1 MNKAEI
7 LGLADR
13 DRRTLSD
20 PQRLL
25 WRDDVEGICPT
36 PGVCWEYGDT
46 ARCGPCAIKQAEKFG
61 VESNHTIPN
70 LPEVYRLRREA
81 RDQADEI
88 ARLRK
93 RLEVVE
99 DWSEDADGIA
109 CRNDTIRLQDERIAR
124 LREERRRLVEALK
137 VADDAIKE
145 MFRYYD
151 GGETRGSY
159 DGKPERA
166 QLRKAGYATRAMI
179 AALQHK
185 EPQG

>member
-1 MNKAEI
+1 MAKHRATARRAGLIWLAWCRVIEGTTTMNKGEI

-36 PGVCWEYGDT
+36 PDVCWEYGDI

-61 VESNHTIPN
+61 IESNHALPN
-70 LPEVYRLRREA
+70 LPDVYRLRRA
-81 RDQADEI
+81 NTQAADEI
-88 ARLRK
+88 ARLR
-93 RLEVVE
+93 
-99 DWSEDADGIA
+99 
-109 CRNDTIRLQDERIAR
+109 
-124 LREERRRLVEALK
+124 EAL
-137 VADDAIKE
+137 
-145 MFRYYD
+145 
-151 GGETRGSY
+151 
-159 DGKPERA
+159 ERQCDNMA
-166 QLRKAGYATRAMI
+166 FTLNKATLPDQWYSKFSNELEQDR